1 MNLEVEKYVGE
12 LRDLRSNLSV
22 IDMMAMS
29 ALPSVITLYGQ
40 NQPFVIAEEC
50 YSIARAMMAQKEMNN
65 GK

>member
-1 MNLEVEKYVGE
+1 
-12 LRDLRSNLSV
+12 
-22 IDMMAMS
+22 MS
-29 ALPSVITLYGQ
+29 ALPAVITLYGQ